1 MKTKAVGLFSG
12 GLDSILAVLL
22 VKEQDIEVLALN
34 FVTPFTP
41 ESEDGCGAG
50 MVELARRLG
59 VELRVQHMGAEY
71 LEMLKDPA
79 HGYGRNMNPCID
91 CHAFMLREA
100 RKVMEAEGAAFVFT
114 GEVLGERPMSQH
126 RRGLQIVERESGL
139 EGRLLRPLSALLLP
153 PTAVEEQGIV
163 DRTRLH
169 GISGRS
175 RKPQMKLAQVLGVTE
190 YPGPAGGCLLTD
202 PVYSRKVRDLI
213 TFGELDVAS
222 ARLLRVGRHYRLGGS
237 AKLVVGRDH
246 TENAALE
253 GFSRDNDVI
262 LSTFPIPGPV
272 GLLRGGNNGSIEL
285 SARVCAYH
293 SDARKEKDVPVSW
306 RRLPDEA
313 THIIRVVPLASQ
325 ELESYRI

>member
-1 MKTKAVGLFSG
+1 MKTKAIGLLSG

-34 FVTPFTP
+34 FVTPFTL
-41 ESEDGCGAG
+41 ESEDGCRGG
-50 MVELARRLG
+50 MVELACRLG
-59 VELRVQHMGAEY
+59 AELRVQHLGSEY

-100 RKVMEAEGAAFVFT
+100 RKVMEAEGATFVFT

-163 DRTRLH
+163 DRARLH

-175 RKPQMKLAQVLGVTE
+175 RKPQIRLAQVLGVTE
-190 YPGPAGGCLLTD
+190 YPAPAGGCLLTD
-202 PVYSRKVRDLI
+202 PLYSRKVKDLI

-222 ARLLRVGRHYRLGGS
+222 ARLLRVGRHYRLGCS
-237 AKLVVGRDH
+237 AKLVVGRDQ

-253 GFSRDNDVI
+253 GFSRGNDVI

-293 SDARKEKDVPVSW
+293 SDARNEKEVPVSW

-313 THIIRVVPLASQ
+313 THVIRVAPLASQ
-325 ELESYRI
+325 ELEGYRI